1 MMEAHDR
8 LYIEQAEFARTIPI
22 PTLGVHT
29 TQFDIDPDTKSK
41 LFQSG
46 YGAAGE
52 FLRTWDFEAYKRAF
66 RQPGSQTTCRQRVIE
81 QMKTASQ

>member
-29 TQFDIDPDTKSK
+29 TQFDIDPDVSPARHRADENGEPISADTA
-41 LFQSG
+41 L
-46 YGAAGE
+46 GA
-52 FLRTWDFEAYKRAF
+52 
-66 RQPGSQTTCRQRVIE
+66 IE
-81 QMKTASQ
+81 HIVRCSSV